1 VILFSS
7 LFVRQETS
15 KDKKKKKKHK
25 PVVDLQVI
33 GQLAQSESQKA
44 RRDKSF

>member
-15 KDKKKKKKHK
+15 KDKKKKKHK